1 MHATFP
7 LYLGIR
13 DGMIPFLPLVIT
25 RPKVES
31 NAGVT
36 DSITESK
43 VYIYSTLR
51 FAFQTIHC
59 DPHYFI
65 YIYISNKQYHL
76 AFLNPRKITII
87 FFKICSFK
95 CEGFFKQF
103 SSLIT
108 RKRFNLMSS
117 SLDPLPFAPFSC
129 LLFVYQKSTN
139 KL

>member
-65 YIYISNKQYHL
+65 YIYIYNKQYHL
-76 AFLNPRKITII
+76 GFLNPKKITII
-87 FFKICSFK
+87 FF
-95 CEGFFKQF
+95 
-103 SSLIT
+103 
-108 RKRFNLMSS
+108 
-117 SLDPLPFAPFSC
+117 
-129 LLFVYQKSTN
+129 
-139 KL
+139 